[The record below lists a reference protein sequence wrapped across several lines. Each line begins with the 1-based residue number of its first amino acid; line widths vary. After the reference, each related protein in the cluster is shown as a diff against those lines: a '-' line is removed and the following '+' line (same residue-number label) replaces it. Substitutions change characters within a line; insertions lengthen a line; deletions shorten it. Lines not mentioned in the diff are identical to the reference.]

1 MIIPVIIWKSA
12 TFIYCMLPFMGIDD
26 WFPSLPLF
34 SVLDVMVTVAATG
47 AVAACLKAVML
58 LLLLLLLL
66 FERFCSNMLFAC
78 SRSGAK

>member
-1 MIIPVIIWKSA
+1 
-12 TFIYCMLPFMGIDD
+12 MLPFMGIDD

-58 LLLLLLLL
+58 PLLLLLLLLL